1 MEELCEMRGRLKRL
15 REQLYTRLVND
26 LKVFMTTIQMMQ
38 RHVLT
43 LFLLDLR
50 ELGEH

>member
-1 MEELCEMRGRLKRL
+1 MEELCEMRERLKRL

-26 LKVFMTTIQMMQ
+26 LKVSMTSIQMTQ
-38 RHVLT
+38 RPVLT
-43 LFLLDLR
+43 LVFLDSR

>member
-1 MEELCEMRGRLKRL
+1 MEELSEMRGRLKHL

-26 LKVFMTTIQMMQ
+26 LKVSMNSIPMTQ
-38 RHVLT
+38 RPVLT
-43 LFLLDLR
+43 LFLLDPR